1 MIMILSPIKFFVKV
15 FTFSALLFISNLSAN
30 INEKL
35 NEELITEL
43 VQEHGFDEQYVASIF
58 NQINYLPQL
67 IENISK
73 PAEKTKTWEEYRNI
87 FITPK
92 RIAAGILFY
101 NQHKELLTRVEN
113 ETGVPK
119 NILLGI
125 LGVETS
131 FGRIQGN
138 YRVIDSL
145 YTLVAGYPP
154 RSDFFKKQ
162 LIHLFYL
169 SREQNL
175 PIESIKG
182 SYAGAMGAP
191 QFIPSSYRDFA
202 IDGDSDGKID
212 LFNSWDDVLM
222 SIGNYLEKNGWRTN
236 ENILSET
243 SLANNANG
251 MTKETLNDFS
261 NYFSKAIKPNHSIEE
276 LKSAGFVF
284 SSTLQNNSRAQP
296 IYLEGSNKEKIFI
309 GFHNFYVITTYN
321 RNVMYALAVYQLGE
335 SIQSIVD

>member
-1 MIMILSPIKFFVKV
+1 MIMIYSPIRFFLKI

-43 VQEHGFDEQYVASIF
+43 VEEHGFDEQYVASIF
-58 NQINYLPQL
+58 NQISYLPQL

-73 PAEKTKTWEEYRNI
+73 PAEKTKTWEEYRSI

-92 RIAAGILFY
+92 RIAAGILFS
-101 NQHKELLTRVEN
+101 NQHKELLARVEN

-202 IDGDSDGKID
+202 IDGNSDGKID

-222 SIGNYLEKNGWRTN
+222 SIGNYLEKNGWRSN
-236 ENILSET
+236 ENILSEA
-243 SLANNANG
+243 SLAHDVTDAKNG
-251 MTKETLNDFS
+251 TLNDLS
-261 NYFSKAIKPNHSIEE
+261 DYFSKAIKPNHSIEE
-276 LKSAGFVF
+276 LKNAGFIF
-284 SSTLQNNSRAQP
+284 STSLPNNSRAQP
-296 IYLEGSNKEKIFI
+296 IYLEGSSKEKSFI

-335 SIQSIVD
+335 NIQLIVD